1 LKVALNTTTP
11 SLKDTKEFMLSGKK
25 KKWSDFWIVVGYD
38 MLFQNMMCYFR
49 EKLDILIDE
58 DELRDENIENIPKE
72 ACNMSG
78 YSLLSDRE
86 RKVNYL
92 VD

>member
-1 LKVALNTTTP
+1 
-11 SLKDTKEFMLSGKK
+11 M
-25 KKWSDFWIVVGYD
+25 I
-38 MLFQNMMCYFR
+38 CYFR

-78 YSLLSDRE
+78 YSLLSERE
-86 RKVNYL
+86 RKVNIPKEACNMSGYCL
-92 VD
+92 LSDRKRKVNIPKEACNMSG